1 VVGESSR
8 KIVCKTDGNKMAAAF
23 GNKLSGALMDWSR
36 EEVEAIVAD
45 YLQMLTLELAGQSY
59 NKAEHRRTL
68 QGKLNGRSNGSV
80 EFKHCNIS
88 AAMIDCGFPYIR
100 GYQPRSNYQALL
112 GIVVEEQVSTK
123 TMLDEA
129 ALAAVQQPAIAPN
142 QINFSRVKS
151 DAPTKQH
158 RTQESV
164 ALPIFKAIKRDYF
177 EREALNRS
185 LGLAGEEF
193 IVQFE
198 HWRLIELGQSRLADR
213 VEHVSQ
219 SKGDGLG
226 YDVLSFESDGRE
238 RLIEVKTTTF
248 GRDTPFFVSR
258 GELAL
263 SHCAHD
269 QFHLYRLFE
278 FRKSPRLF
286 DLPGSL
292 NQHCVL
298 DPVTYRASFG

>member
-1 VVGESSR
+1 
-8 KIVCKTDGNKMAAAF
+8 
-23 GNKLSGALMDWSR
+23 MDWSR

-45 YLQMLTLELAGQSY
+45 YLQMLTLELSGQSY
-59 NKAEHRRTL
+59 NKTEHRRRL
-68 QGKLNGRSNGSV
+68 QGKLNARSDASI
-80 EFKHCNIS
+80 EFKHSNIS
-88 AAMIDCGFPYIR
+88 AAMIDLGFPYIR
-100 GYQPRSNYQALL
+100 GYQPRANYQALL
-112 GIVVEEQVSTK
+112 AVVAEEQVRGKAT
-123 TMLDEA
+123 LDQA
-129 ALAAVQQPAIAPN
+129 ALAAVQQPAVTPL
-142 QINFSRVKS
+142 QTDFSKVKS
-151 DAPTKQH
+151 DAPKRQH
-158 RTQESV
+158 QVVEASKP
-164 ALPIFKAIKRDYF
+164 LLFKAVKRDYL
-177 EREALNRS
+177 EREAQNRS

-198 HWRLIELGQSRLADR
+198 HWRLIELGQHRLADR

-226 YDVLSFESDGRE
+226 YDVLSFESDGKE

-263 SHCAHD
+263 SKGARD

-286 DLPGSL
+286 DLPGAL
-292 NQHCVL
+292 DQHCLL

>member
-1 VVGESSR
+1 
-8 KIVCKTDGNKMAAAF
+8 
-23 GNKLSGALMDWSR
+23 MDWSR

-45 YLQMLTLELAGQSY
+45 YLRMLTMELAGQNY
-59 NKAEHRRTL
+59 NKTEHRRRL
-68 QGKLNGRSNGSV
+68 QRKLNGRSDGSI

-88 AAMIDCGFPYIR
+88 AAMIAFGFPYIR
-100 GYQPRSNYQALL
+100 GYQPRSNYQTLL
-112 GIVVEEQVSTK
+112 GVILEEQVHGK
-123 TMLDEA
+123 TMLDQA
-129 ALAAVQQPAIAPN
+129 ALAAVQQPAIAPI
-142 QINFSRVKS
+142 QTDFSRVKS
-151 DAPTKQH
+151 EPPTKQH
-158 RTQESV
+158 RASESL
-164 ALPIFKAIKRDYF
+164 APPLFKAVKRDYL
-177 EREALNRS
+177 EREAQNLS
-185 LGLAGEEF
+185 LGLAGEAF
-193 IVQFE
+193 VVQFE
-198 HWRLIELGQSRLADR
+198 HWRLIELGQPRLADK

-226 YDVLSFESDGRE
+226 YDVLSFDADGKE
-238 RLIEVKTTTF
+238 RFVEVKTTTF

-263 SHCAHD
+263 SHGAKE

-292 NQHCVL
+292 DQHCLL

>member
-1 VVGESSR
+1 
-8 KIVCKTDGNKMAAAF
+8 
-23 GNKLSGALMDWSR
+23 MDWSR

-45 YLQMLTLELAGQSY
+45 YLQMLTMELAGQSY
-59 NKAEHRRTL
+59 NKTEHRRRL
-68 QGKLNGRSNGSV
+68 QAKLNNRSDGSI

-88 AAMIDCGFPYIR
+88 AAMIALGFPYIR
-100 GYQPRSNYQALL
+100 GYQPRSNYQTLL
-112 GIVVEEQVSTK
+112 GIVVAEQVHGET
-123 TMLDEA
+123 TLDQA
-129 ALAAVQQPAIAPN
+129 ALSAVQQPAITPI
-142 QINFSRVKS
+142 QTDFSRVKAE
-151 DAPTKQH
+151 APTKQH
-158 RTQESV
+158 HVSDSV
-164 ALPIFKAIKRDYF
+164 ATPLFRAVKRDYL
-177 EREALNRS
+177 EREAQNRS

-198 HWRLIELGQSRLADR
+198 HWRLIELGQPRLADK
-213 VEHVSQ
+213 VEHVSK

-226 YDVLSFESDGRE
+226 YDVLSYESNGKE
-238 RLIEVKTTTF
+238 RFVEVKTTTF

-263 SHCAHD
+263 SHGAKD

-278 FRKSPRLF
+278 FRKAPRLF

-292 NQHCVL
+292 DQHCLL

>member
-1 VVGESSR
+1 
-8 KIVCKTDGNKMAAAF
+8 
-23 GNKLSGALMDWSR
+23 MDWSR

-45 YLQMLTLELAGQSY
+45 YLHMLTMELAGQSF
-59 NKAEHRRTL
+59 NKTQHRRWL
-68 QGKLNGRSNGSV
+68 QGKLKGRSDASM

-88 AAMIDCGFPYIR
+88 AAMIDLGFPYIR
-100 GYQPRSNYQALL
+100 GYQPRANYQALL
-112 GIVVEEQVSTK
+112 AIVAEEQVRGK
-123 TMLDEA
+123 TTLDQA
-129 ALAAVQQPAIAPN
+129 ALSAVQQPAVVPIRSD
-142 QINFSRVKS
+142 FTKVKS
-151 DAPTKQH
+151 EAPKKQH
-158 RTQESV
+158 SV
-164 ALPIFKAIKRDYF
+164 KETVHPLFFKAVKRDYL
-177 EREALNRS
+177 EREASNRS

-193 IVQFE
+193 VVQFE
-198 HWRLIELGQSRLADR
+198 HWRLIGMGQPRLADR
-213 VEHVSQ
+213 VEHVSV

-226 YDVLSFESDGRE
+226 YDVLSFESDGKE

-263 SHCAHD
+263 SQGAKD

-286 DLPGSL
+286 DLPGAL
-292 NQHCVL
+292 DQHCLL

>member
-1 VVGESSR
+1 
-8 KIVCKTDGNKMAAAF
+8 
-23 GNKLSGALMDWSR
+23 MDWSR
-36 EEVEAIVAD
+36 EEVEVIVAD
-45 YLQMLTLELAGQSY
+45 YLQMLTLELAGQSF
-59 NKAEHRRTL
+59 NKTEHRRVL
-68 QGKLNGRSNGSV
+68 QAKLNNRSDGAI

-88 AAMIDCGFPYIR
+88 AAMMDFGFPYIR

-112 GIVVEEQVSTK
+112 GIVVEAQVSAK

-142 QINFSRVKS
+142 QADFSRVKS
-151 DAPTKQH
+151 DAPTKKYRVQD
-158 RTQESV
+158 
-164 ALPIFKAIKRDYF
+164 AAIAPIFKAVKRDYF
-177 EREALNRS
+177 EREARNRS

-198 HWRLIELGQSRLADR
+198 HWRLVELGQSRLADR

-226 YDVLSFESDGRE
+226 YDVLSFESDGKE

-263 SHCAHD
+263 SHCAKD

-292 NQHCVL
+292 DQHCVL
-298 DPVTYRASFG
+298 DPVTYRASFC